1 MLAICEPCKGRGKTV
16 RTNPPKGNNPYMTE
30 EVVPCSGCG
39 GTGKIE
45 VPDVDPADVDL
56 PKEGDELRKPE
67 KTGKLRKG

>member
-1 MLAICEPCKGRGKTV
+1 
-16 RTNPPKGNNPYMTE
+16 MTE